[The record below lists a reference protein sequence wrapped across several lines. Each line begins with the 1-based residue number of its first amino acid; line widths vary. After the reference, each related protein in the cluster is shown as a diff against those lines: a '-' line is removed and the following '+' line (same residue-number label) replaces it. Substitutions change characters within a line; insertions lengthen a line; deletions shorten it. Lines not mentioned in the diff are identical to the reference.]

1 MTKFPA
7 GDQRLLRWLN
17 ERAVLEQI
25 DTVPAATRA
34 DIARS
39 TGLSKPT
46 VAIALTTLAER
57 GWIEETG
64 SVVGRKGPVA
74 TLYSVRPEAGFA
86 AGVDVGHDW
95 IKINVA
101 DITGRVRGH
110 RQAALDR
117 RHGRLAAQVIGLIS
131 AATKEIGIT
140 IADISETVV
149 GVPAT
154 VSRDGRQLR
163 YAEGLPES
171 GSALGE
177 ALAVS
182 LPNAMTLENDVNLA
196 ALAELARGSA
206 IGVEDFALLTLGH
219 GVGVGI
225 VIGGQLYR
233 GFDGAAGEVGFLPST
248 GSGRTGSRYPP
259 LEERMGSAY
268 IQSRARAAGLT
279 GDLTPQAVFA
289 AAAEGSSIAL
299 DIVRE
304 TADSIAYT
312 VACLAAVLDPPLVI
326 LGGAIGAN
334 RELLQDRVI
343 EHLAEI
349 SPLRPRIETSELGAD
364 AVLVGATVMAVQ
376 RTRSAT
382 FDGGVK
388 AAPATTDHP
397 ETQGANL

>member
-7 GDQRLLRWLN
+7 GDQRLLRRIN

-46 VAIALTTLAER
+46 VAIALTTLMER

-74 TLYSVRPEAGFA
+74 ALYSVRPDAGFA
-86 AGVDVGHDW
+86 AGVAGGHDW
-95 IKINVA
+95 VKINVA
-101 DITGRVRGH
+101 DITGRIRGH
-110 RQAALDR
+110 RRAALNR
-117 RHGRLAAQVIGLIS
+117 GQGLLAGQIVGLIS
-131 AATKEIGIT
+131 AAATEIGIT
-140 IADISETVV
+140 TADISETVV

-196 ALAELARGSA
+196 ALAELASGSA
-206 IGVEDFALLTLGH
+206 TGVEDFALLTLGH

-233 GFDGAAGEVGFLPST
+233 GFDGAAGEVGFLPS
-248 GSGRTGSRYPP
+248 SRTGGRYLP
-259 LEERMGSAY
+259 LEEHLGAAY
-268 IQSRARAAGLT
+268 IQSRARVAGLT
-279 GDLTPQAVFA
+279 GDVTPRAVFA

-343 EHLAEI
+343 EHLAEL
-349 SPLRPRIETSELGAD
+349 SPLRPRIETSALGAD
-364 AVLVGATVMAVQ
+364 AVLIGATVMAVQ
-376 RTRSAT
+376 RTRSAA
-382 FDGGVK
+382 FDGGAK
-388 AAPATTDHP
+388 TAAATTHHLK
-397 ETQGANL
+397 TQGANL